1 MTSTELLL
9 CFSSN
14 FPNACNRRSRFKLS
28 SLKIYQNISLVS
40 VGSIAGKKVE
50 ISRFF
55 LNRNR

>member
-14 FPNACNRRSRFKLS
+14 FPNACNRRSRFKPS

-50 ISRFF
+50 ISRLFF
-55 LNRNR
+55 